1 MPPAS
6 GRPSRPAP
14 AALSCRPQGKR
25 GEARHEDRPADHG
38 AGAGALA
45 DGAAHRWST
54 AQEVPLFPGVFAI
67 FGHGNVT
74 CLSEALE
81 AVKDELPTW
90 RGQNEQSMALAAI
103 AFAKAKKRRQI
114 MVAASSI
121 GPGATNM
128 VTAAGVAHTNRLP
141 VLLLS
146 GDYYVSRLPD
156 PVLQQVEHFG
166 DPTISVNDAFKPVT
180 RYWDRIIRPEQL
192 IQSLPQAL
200 GVMLD
205 PADCGPAFI
214 GLCQDVQAE
223 AFDYPER
230 FFEPTRPPHP
240 APAPRPARSS
250 SRRRPSSCA
259 RPGSRCS
266 SPAAAC
272 ATAGRRRRWPP
283 SPSATASRWSRPSPA
298 ARSWS
303 TTTRM
308 NAGPI
313 GGLGSSSANE
323 LAAEADVVLAV
334 GTRLQDFTTGSWSL
348 FADDARFIGLN
359 AARFDASKHQALPV
373 VGDALAGAGGAGPG
387 PAAAGRRPTRW
398 LGAARGSSTPSGT
411 RFIDQRS
418 GPTNAELPTYAHVVG
433 AINRLADPRDLALT
447 AAGGM
452 PGELCMNWRAKA
464 TSHLRLRVRLLLH
477 GLRDRR
483 RLGGQARRPV
493 ARRASS
499 WSATAA
505 TCMMNTDIY
514 SSVLTGL
521 KLIVVVCDNGGFAV
535 IDRLQRAKGIPSF
548 NNQLADTRHVGRAG
562 PGRLRQ
568 ARRGHGGHRH
578 HASPASASSR
588 TPSAA
593 PRPPTAPPSSTSPV
607 HPTDW
612 TEGNGAWWE
621 CGTPEVSPREAVQ
634 KARAAHIE
642 GKKRQRLGV

>member
-1 MPPAS
+1 MNTVRLTMAQ
-6 GRPSRPAP
+6 
-14 AALSCRPQGKR
+14 ALVRWLMAQR
-25 GEARHEDRPADHG
+25 TEI
-38 AGAGALA
+38 
-45 DGAAHRWST
+45 DGA
-54 AQEVPLFPGVFAI
+54 QVPLFPGVFAI

-103 AFAKAKKRRQI
+103 GFAKAKARRQI

-156 PVLQQVEHFG
+156 PVLQQVEHWG
-166 DPTISVNDAFKPVT
+166 DPTLSVNDAFKPVT
-180 RYWDRIIRPEQL
+180 RYWDRITRPEQL
-192 IQSLPQAL
+192 LQSLPQAL
-200 GVMLD
+200 GVLLD

-230 FFEPTRPPHP
+230 FFAPTVHHV
-240 APAPRPARSS
+240 PRPRADLRQLEQ
-250 SRRRPSSCA
+250 
-259 RPGSRCS
+259 
-266 SPAAAC
+266 AAALLR
-272 ATAGRRRRWPP
+272 TAGKPLLIAGGGVRYSGAEPEL
-283 SPSATASRWSRPSPA
+283 A
-298 ARSWS
+298 AFAERHRVPVVE
-303 TTTRM
+303 TIAGRTVLVHDHPL

-313 GGLGSSSANE
+313 GGLGSSSANQ

-359 AARFDASKHQALPV
+359 AARFDARKHRALPV
-373 VGDALAGAGGAGPG
+373 VGDARAGLDELGRALEGWQAPGSWLAE
-387 PAAAGRRPTRW
+387 AGRAYAEW
-398 LGAARGSSTPSGT
+398 NA
-411 RFIDQRS
+411 FVDQRS

-433 AINRLADPRDLALT
+433 AINRLAGPRDLALT

-452 PGELCMNWRAKA
+452 PGELCMNWRAKD
-464 TSHLRLRVRLLLH
+464 TSTFDCEFGFSCMGYEIAGGWGAKLADPS
-477 GLRDRR
+477 RDVIVMVGDGSY
-483 RLGGQARRPV
+483 L
-493 ARRASS
+493 
-499 WSATAA
+499 
-505 TCMMNTDIY
+505 MMNSDIY

-548 NNQLADTRHVGRAG
+548 NNQLADTRHEGELVRVDFARHAEAMGAIGIAVSGIGELEDAFRRAKE
-562 PGRLRQ
+562 
-568 ARRGHGGHRH
+568 A
-578 HASPASASSR
+578 SR
-588 TPSAA
+588 T
-593 PRPPTAPPSSTSPV
+593 TVIHVPV

-621 CGTPEVSPREAVQ
+621 CGTPEVSERASVRA
-634 KARAAHIE
+634 ARAEHEA
-642 GKKRQRLGV
+642 GKRKQRVGV